1 MDFLKRYYERFILLG
16 LFLVFIALMFYVHAI
31 IDETRKV
38 NSKDLEL
45 KKREADHEV
54 VDPKDARFDVSKLQK
69 DTALNWNAA
78 ALRDSDAKFG
88 KENFSDLV
96 NVFAIAECPFCAA
109 NQSGDTEQKR
119 LIPFSM
125 FGAKCVFCGHD
136 LKKPAAQQRAR
147 IRVRTAEDNDGDG
160 ISNTEE
166 NMHRLNSSNPNDAL
180 YDNDGDGFSNY
191 HEIIVSKTNPN
202 DAADHPPFWHRLRL
216 VDIKQIEL
224 PIELMVLNDNG
235 KNEKS
240 EWEIQYN
247 VPRPGRRPAT
257 FFARLGETLTIERR
271 DYKIVNIERIRE
283 KQKVEAGNLA
293 SKDGYRAERE
303 IDKSRVYLEEVIDQF
318 DENRKNKVPDKLV
331 MVVKKPVYSSDKRP
345 VLGDCGVPDGSLVY
359 TVKPGVRFKMNGIGD
374 MARKYSSNYE
384 VIAVDAEKMAV
395 TLRDPR
401 ARRKPGEEPEVLLV
415 TREGK
420 IAPAD
425 RVIERRPED
434 TATAQFDDTIL

>member
-1 MDFLKRYYERFILLG
+1 VDFLKRYYERFILLG
-16 LFLVFIALMFYVHAI
+16 LFLVFIGLMFYVHSI
-31 IDETRKV
+31 IGETHKV

-45 KKREADHEV
+45 EKREADHEV
-54 VDPKDARFDVSKLQK
+54 VDPKDDRFDVGKLQK
-69 DTALNWNAA
+69 DTAINWDDAV
-78 ALRDSDAKFG
+78 LRDRDSKFG
-88 KENFSDLV
+88 RENFSDLV
-96 NVFAIAECPFCAA
+96 NVFAIAECPYCSVS
-109 NQSGDTEQKR
+109 QSGEAEQKR

-125 FGAKCVFCGHD
+125 FGQKCLFCSHD

-147 IRVRTAEDNDGDG
+147 LRVRTAEDNDGDG
-160 ISNTEE
+160 ISNNEE
-166 NMHRLNSSNPNDAL
+166 NMHRLNPSNPNDAL

-235 KNEKS
+235 KNEKT

-257 FFARLGETLTIERR
+257 YFARLGETITIERR
-271 DYKIVNIERIRE
+271 DYKIVDIERIRV
-283 KQKVEAGNLA
+283 KQKVEAGNLSA
-293 SKDGYRAERE
+293 KDGYRAERE

-318 DENRKNKVPDKLV
+318 DENSKNRTPDKLV

-345 VLGDCGVPDGSLVY
+345 VLGDCGVPDGSLIY
-359 TVKPGVRFKMNGIGD
+359 NVKPGARFKMNGIGD
-374 MARKYSSNYE
+374 LARRYSYTYE
-384 VIAVDAEKMAV
+384 VVAVDAEKMTV

-401 ARRKPGEEPEVLLV
+401 TRRKNGEEPELLIV

-425 RVIERRPED
+425 RVIERKPED
-434 TATAQFDDTIL
+434 NMSTQVDELLF